1 MNEDLK
7 YEVDAAAKAL
17 KEGDIILYPTD
28 TVWGLGCDAT
38 RDDAIQRIFDL
49 KKRDD
54 SKSVIVLVSDADMLA
69 KYVRQ
74 IPPMAI
80 DLLEVNDKPMT
91 IIYPEGVGLS
101 AKVIAEDGSVAIRIP
116 QNEFCT
122 EMIRR
127 FGKPIVS
134 TSANIS
140 GEETPGCFAE
150 INAEIIDSVDYIAEP
165 SLEEGS
171 TGSSSQII
179 KIGMNGEVKVI
190 RE

>member
-1 MNEDLK
+1 MTEDLK
-7 YEVDAAAKAL
+7 YEVDAAVKAL
-17 KEGDIILYPTD
+17 KAGDIILYPTD

-38 RDDAIQRIFDL
+38 NDNAVQRIFDL

-54 SKSVIVLVSDADMLA
+54 AKSVIILVSDADMLA
-69 KYVRQ
+69 RYVRQ
-74 IPPMAI
+74 IPPMAM
-80 DLLEVNDKPMT
+80 DLLEINDKPMT

-116 QNEFCT
+116 QNEFCV
-122 EMIRR
+122 EMIRT

-140 GEETPGCFAE
+140 GEETPACFAE
-150 INAEIIDSVDYIAEP
+150 INAEILDGAEHIVEP
-165 SLEEGS
+165 SLEEGC
-171 TGSSSQII
+171 TGLSSQII
-179 KIGMNGEVKVI
+179 KIGLGGEVKVI

>member
-1 MNEDLK
+1 MDEELK
-7 YEVDAAAKAL
+7 YEIDAAAKSLRA
-17 KEGDIILYPTD
+17 GDIILYPTD

-38 RDDAIQRIFDL
+38 RDDAVQRIFDL

-54 SKSVIVLVSDADMLA
+54 AKSVIILVSDLDMLA

-74 IPPMAI
+74 IPPMAL
-80 DLLEVNDKPMT
+80 DLIEINDKPMT

-101 AKVIAEDGSVAIRIP
+101 SKVIAEDGSVAIRIP
-116 QNEFCT
+116 KNDFCVA
-122 EMIRR
+122 MIRA

-134 TSANIS
+134 TSANVS
-140 GEETPGCFAE
+140 GEETPGCFAD
-150 INAEIIDSVDYIAEP
+150 INAEILDGVEHIVEP
-165 SLEEGS
+165 SLEEGA

-179 KIGMNGEVKVI
+179 KIDLDGQVKVI